1 MISIYLASVDFHLTR
16 LLWRKVSP
24 YSANPL
30 TRDKETETTSILLV
44 KDPPEQLWVW
54 VRVGGS
60 QELGRLPVRTVAL
73 RAEHRAA
80 PVGPAQLWGAGSRQ
94 PSPSPPFPNPG
105 PRHGAW
111 PGTESQSCCNVKQ
124 TWQQEP
130 AAPGTSPL
138 AIFSCFSRETRLMQP
153 ACESRGSGYCST
165 QHLHLLD
172 AMVAPG

>member
-24 YSANPL
+24 CSANPL

-44 KDPPEQLWVW
+44 NDPPSSSCC
-54 VRVGGS
+54 GS
-60 QELGRLPVRTVAL
+60 GNGVPEELGKLPVRTVAP

-80 PVGPAQLWGAGSRQ
+80 PVAPAQLWCWLVAAQ
-94 PSPSPPFPNPG
+94 PSPPFPSPG
-105 PRHGAW
+105 SRHGAW
-111 PGTESQSCCNVKQ
+111 PGTESQSCCNIKQ

-130 AAPGTSPL
+130 AARGTSPL

-153 ACESRGSGYCST
+153 PCKCRGSGYCSPR
-165 QHLHLLD
+165 HLHLLD
-172 AMVAPG
+172 GMAAPG

>member
-1 MISIYLASVDFHLTR
+1 MQT
-16 LLWRKVSP
+16 LLQGIKKLRPPPS
-24 YSANPL
+24 SSL
-30 TRDKETETTSILLV
+30 RIL
-44 KDPPEQLWVW
+44 PSSSGYGSGT
-54 VRVGGS
+54 GGP

-153 ACESRGSGYCST
+153 ACESRGSVYCST

-172 AMVAPG
+172 GMVAPG